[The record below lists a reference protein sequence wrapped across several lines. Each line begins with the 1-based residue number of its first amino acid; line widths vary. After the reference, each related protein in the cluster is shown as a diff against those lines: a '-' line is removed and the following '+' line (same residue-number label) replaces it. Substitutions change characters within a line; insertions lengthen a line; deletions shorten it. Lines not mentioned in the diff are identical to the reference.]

1 MRGRKWVVRRQ
12 PGPCGGGSG
21 SCGGEGGGDG
31 ADGVGP
37 EVGFG
42 DIGSEGLAGG
52 GFAGGAAGEGEE
64 GFVAREEGW
73 AFLVEASEEGL
84 AEEVA
89 EDVGEVV
96 EGDPGDE
103 EVHFGGPEHGV
114 GAVWEEGI
122 AVELALGLFHEFGE
136 VFGGDLAEGSGFV
149 ERAFELVAHGD
160 VEEIGVGAEEFLIE
174 EPLTDGRGE
183 VRGFHEPVEEDHF
196 AEVGGG
202 FGEGH
207 GVFGGHG
214 SGGAEDAGVPCVA
227 GLVGEG
233 DHVVDGAVPCH
244 VDPFLAFEERAC
256 AEGAGALAGTGL
268 GFDP

>member
-1 MRGRKWVVRRQ
+1 MPCEVWVGNLNVR
-12 PGPCGGGSG
+12 GGSG
-21 SCGGEGGGDG
+21 SGGGEDGGDG

-37 EVGFG
+37 EVWFG
-42 DIGSEGLAGG
+42 DVGSEGLAGG

-64 GFVAREEGW
+64 GLVAWEEGW
-73 AFLVEASEEGL
+73 AFFVEASEEGL

-114 GAVWEEGI
+114 GAVWEERV

-136 VFGGDLAEGSGFV
+136 VVGGDLAEGSGFV

-160 VEEIGVGAEEFLIE
+160 IEEIGVGAEEFLIE
-174 EPLTDGRGE
+174 EPLADGRGD
-183 VRGFHEPVEEDHF
+183 VGGFHEPVEEDHF

-202 FGEGH
+202 FG
-207 GVFGGHG
+207 
-214 SGGAEDAGVPCVA
+214 
-227 GLVGEG
+227 
-233 DHVVDGAVPCH
+233 
-244 VDPFLAFEERAC
+244 
-256 AEGAGALAGTGL
+256 
-268 GFDP
+268 